1 MQAITSTPSRN
12 LLLAALPA
20 RELDHFARHLELV
33 PMPLGKVLYESD
45 SHQAH
50 VYFPTDCIVS
60 LLYLMEDGHTAEI
73 AAVGREGVV
82 GVQLFMGGET
92 MPNRAVVRSAGSAF
106 RLNSRVLKDEFRLG
120 GTLQQLLLRYAQALF
135 TQTALT
141 AVCNRHHTVDQ
152 QLCRSLLLSLDR
164 LSCDQLQMTQELLAS
179 VLGVRREG
187 VTEAAGKLQAAGIIR
202 YSRGRIS
209 VMSRAGLEDRC
220 CECYQVVRK
229 ELGRLVPAAAP
240 VACAA

>member
-1 MQAITSTPSRN
+1 MNTTTYPAQN

-20 RELDHFARHLELV
+20 AQLSHFSRHLELV
-33 PMPLGKVLYESD
+33 ALPLGKVLYESGYR
-45 SHQAH
+45 HTH
-50 VYFPTDCIVS
+50 VYFPTDSIVS
-60 LLYLMEDGHTAEI
+60 LLYLMEDGHSSEI
-73 AAVGREGVV
+73 AAVGREGLV

-92 MPNRAVVRSAGSAF
+92 MPNCAVVRSAGSAY

-120 GTLQQLLLRYAQALF
+120 TSLQDLLLRYAQALF

-164 LSCDQLQMTQELLAS
+164 LSCNQLSMTQELMAS
-179 VLGVRREG
+179 MLGVRREG
-187 VTEAAGKLQAAGIIR
+187 VNEAAGKLQAAGIIR

-209 VMSRAGLEDRC
+209 VVSRDGLEARC
-220 CECYQVVRK
+220 CECYEVVRK
-229 ELGRLVPAAAP
+229 EFRRLLPAALPLAN
-240 VACAA
+240 AA